1 MPLIKRKRDHA
12 RSLIVLAGLLPLL
25 LGLLFTA
32 IDARK
37 TVKEQQVNTA
47 ATLLS
52 QAEKISDNAWS
63 MIASLRQYDDQSCDQ
78 VENTLRINGT
88 LHPYFRGIG
97 RLESDMVSCSSAYG
111 NKPATLEA
119 MIGTAPP
126 VTGKDRWSLSLTGS
140 YSVPDRPAVIFVR
153 QISADKALWVMVEG
167 QYLIDFMS
175 ALGSTHEYRITMR
188 FNNGAPIVS
197 GNSEM
202 PGNHWLLPQIY
213 KAASSRYPI
222 SVTLIAPSAERVKTW
237 AQLLFVFMPM
247 AAIFSVLF
255 MILTTSWLRRRFSWG
270 DEMRRAIRSRQFSV
284 HYQPT
289 YSCTLQRCSG
299 AEALLRWTLPNGDSV
314 RPDTFITAAEAEGMI
329 IPVTHHLMDLIVE
342 DTQHWKPNPGFHLAI
357 NVAAEHLQHP
367 DFVNDM
373 LNFAKRMAKTEF
385 NITLELTERSLIKEG
400 NVVAT
405 KLAQLRQAGMKV
417 AIDDFGTGHCSL
429 SYLQTFALDYLK
441 IDQGF
446 INAIESLEGET
457 PVLDAI
463 ISLSHKLKLQVLG
476 EGVETALQFRYLQQ
490 HGVTFVQGYFYARPM
505 DNTATIAWMAQYGH
519 LPVEVDNP

>member
-1 MPLIKRKRDHA
+1 
-12 RSLIVLAGLLPLL
+12 
-25 LGLLFTA
+25 
-32 IDARK
+32 
-37 TVKEQQVNTA
+37 
-47 ATLLS
+47 
-52 QAEKISDNAWS
+52 
-63 MIASLRQYDDQSCDQ
+63 
-78 VENTLRINGT
+78 
-88 LHPYFRGIG
+88 
-97 RLESDMVSCSSAYG
+97 
-111 NKPATLEA
+111 
-119 MIGTAPP
+119 
-126 VTGKDRWSLSLTGS
+126 
-140 YSVPDRPAVIFVR
+140 
-153 QISADKALWVMVEG
+153 
-167 QYLIDFMS
+167 
-175 ALGSTHEYRITMR
+175 
-188 FNNGAPIVS
+188 
-197 GNSEM
+197 
-202 PGNHWLLPQIY
+202 
-213 KAASSRYPI
+213 
-222 SVTLIAPSAERVKTW
+222 
-237 AQLLFVFMPM
+237 
-247 AAIFSVLF
+247 
-255 MILTTSWLRRRFSWG
+255 
-270 DEMRRAIRSRQFSV
+270 
-284 HYQPT
+284 
-289 YSCTLQRCSG
+289 
-299 AEALLRWTLPNGDSV
+299 
-314 RPDTFITAAEAEGMI
+314 MI

-367 DFVNDM
+367 NFVNDM

-446 INAIESLEGET
+446 INAIESLEEET